1 MRIFLLFLLHFDLIL
16 LNSDGLSNTLNDEQ
30 MIEVLNSDYH
40 LEQKA
45 EDLVNLAL
53 INEASDNVTVNLI
66 DVQAEVLDGVG
77 E

>member
-1 MRIFLLFLLHFDLIL
+1 
-16 LNSDGLSNTLNDEQ
+16 

-40 LEQKA
+40 LEQRA

-66 DVQAEVLDGVG
+66 DVHSEILDGVG